1 MNKKAYFAVLTFV
14 LGTSPLLRA
23 DNENFTYGEL
33 SGRDFSNQ
41 SLKNSTWTHA
51 DLSNVSFAGANLDGA
66 NFEDASLNGTDFTD
80 AIITNMYWGA
90 SFTRGQLYSTASYK
104 NKDLSGLKLE
114 YYKFNNNL
122 DLSGQNLNGASFRN
136 CTLGM
141 VDFTDAWINNVN
153 FYSAK
158 SFAAEQLYSTASYKN
173 KDLSGIDFRFVD
185 VKNWDFSG
193 QNLSG
198 VNFYSRDFTGA
209 DFTDSIITNT
219 DFSGSNLTFDQL
231 KSTASYKNKD
241 LSGAS
246 FSSVDLAGFDFSDQ
260 IINNASFGNA
270 KNLTASQI
278 ASTASYKNKDLSG
291 VDFEGLDLT
300 GLDFSGQII
309 KNASFCNS
317 NYSSGVAAVITEE
330 QLYSTKSYAV
340 DKDLSGVDFTRSTV
354 SGWSFAGQNLEGA
367 NFYYGDV
374 AEADFTGATIK
385 NVSFEKVK
393 NFTKEQL
400 YSTKSYAVDKDLS
413 GINFTYFNVIGW
425 DFTGQ
430 SLDGVDFYYSDVKGA
445 NFEDA
450 VITNAIMTD
459 AKNFTGE
466 QLKSTASYKNKD
478 LHGVRLSTVNME
490 NMDFS
495 DANFRGS
502 YLKLDGENLNFKGAD
517 LTDSTLVD
525 GGRVDNADFS
535 GATLKNVLINGVTLR
550 NAKVEGADFTD
561 ARFLSGSFSFTG
573 FTEEQFRSTMTYR
586 MRFIR
591 GSRFSSMD
599 MSGWD
604 FSNFTFMDDSTNDPE
619 FSSVNLSG
627 ANFSGSDMLNL
638 GFYNSD
644 LTNAD
649 FSNTTA
655 TETVNFYYSDLTG
668 ADFTD
673 AVLDYVNFYGL
684 QSISAEQFYSTATYK
699 NKTKANINFTDMDM
713 SGWDL
718 SGLSFGKGN
727 FRRTNLK
734 GANFMNTKIDEYSS
748 SFSGNNDFTAA
759 DFRGS
764 NMTLDRF
771 KSTDTLKNT
780 IMTDGTIQNFSME
793 SAEDSFSIREH
804 VSLEG
809 GEAISAKIAQSAAM
823 SAGAELTLERGAHLE
838 VMDGAV
844 LSVEEGAAIVINT
857 DAYGSTLFEIGENSG
872 LAFADGSVLEVNLE
886 GTFSGTETYS
896 FSFINAHDSSSV
908 SGLEQLMGGENFHLS
923 VNGELFDGE
932 WEYFMEGN
940 SFEIRM
946 QIPEPAAYAAVFGA
960 LALAYAARRR
970 RK

>member
-1 MNKKAYFAVLTFV
+1 MNKKTYFAALALAAG
-14 LGTSPLLRA
+14 LGSLLHA

-33 SGRDFSNQ
+33 GGRDFSNQ

-90 SFTRGQLYSTASYK
+90 SFTRNQLYSTASYK

-141 VDFTDAWINNVN
+141 VDFTDAQINNVS

-158 SFAAEQLYSTASYKN
+158 SFTAEKLYSTASYKN

-209 DFTDSIITNT
+209 DFTDSVITNT
-219 DFSGSNLTFDQL
+219 DLSGSNLTFDQL

-317 NYSSGVAAVITEE
+317 NYSSGVAAVIT
-330 QLYSTKSYAV
+330 
-340 DKDLSGVDFTRSTV
+340 
-354 SGWSFAGQNLEGA
+354 
-367 NFYYGDV
+367 
-374 AEADFTGATIK
+374 
-385 NVSFEKVK
+385 
-393 NFTKEQL
+393 KEQL

-413 GINFTYFNVIGW
+413 GIDFTRSTLSGWNFAGQNLEGATFYYADVAEADFTGATVKNVSFERVKNFTEEQLYSTKSYSVDKDLSGINFTYFNVKEW

-430 SLDGVDFYYSDVKGA
+430 NLDGADFYYSDVNGA
-445 NFEDA
+445 NFADA

-478 LHGVRLSTVNME
+478 LHGIRLSTVDMD

-495 DANFRGS
+495 DANLRGS

-550 NAKVEGADFTD
+550 NAKVERADFTD
-561 ARFLSGSFSFTG
+561 ARFLSGSFSFIG

-604 FSNFTFMDDSTNDPE
+604 FSNFTFMDDLTNDPE
-619 FSSVNLSG
+619 FSSMNLSG
-627 ANFSGSDMLNL
+627 ANFSGSNMLHL

-644 LTNAD
+644 LTNAN
-649 FSNTTA
+649 FSNITA

-668 ADFTD
+668 ANFTD
-673 AVLDYVNFYGL
+673 AVLDHFNFYGL

-718 SGLSFGKGN
+718 SGLSFGKGS

-748 SFSGNNDFTAA
+748 SFSSGNNDFTAA

-780 IMTDGTIQNFSME
+780 IMTDGTIQNFSMA
-793 SAEDSFSIREH
+793 SADDSFSIRKY
-804 VSLEG
+804 VPLEG
-809 GEAISAKIAQSAAM
+809 GEVISAKIAQSASISGRAD
-823 SAGAELTLERGAHLE
+823 LTLETGAYLE
-838 VMDGAV
+838 VVDGAV
-844 LSVEEGAAIVINT
+844 LTVEDGSAITINT
-857 DAYGSTLFEIGENSG
+857 DGSTIFEVGENSG
-872 LAFADGSVLEVNLE
+872 LVFADGSVLKVNLE
-886 GTFSGTETYS
+886 GVFTEPEEYS
-896 FSFINAHDSSSV
+896 FAFINANDSSTI
-908 SGLEQLMGGENFHLS
+908 SGLDELMGGENFLLS
-923 VNGELFDGE
+923 LNGELFDGE
-932 WEYFMEGN
+932 WDYYMEGN
-940 SFEIRM
+940 SFGIRM
-946 QIPEPAAYAAVFGA
+946 QVPEPATYAAIFGA
-960 LALAYAARRR
+960 LALAFAVCRR

>member
-1 MNKKAYFAVLTFV
+1 
-14 LGTSPLLRA
+14 
-23 DNENFTYGEL
+23 
-33 SGRDFSNQ
+33 
-41 SLKNSTWTHA
+41 
-51 DLSNVSFAGANLDGA
+51 
-66 NFEDASLNGTDFTD
+66 
-80 AIITNMYWGA
+80 
-90 SFTRGQLYSTASYK
+90 
-104 NKDLSGLKLE
+104 
-114 YYKFNNNL
+114 
-122 DLSGQNLNGASFRN
+122 
-136 CTLGM
+136 
-141 VDFTDAWINNVN
+141 
-153 FYSAK
+153 
-158 SFAAEQLYSTASYKN
+158 
-173 KDLSGIDFRFVD
+173 
-185 VKNWDFSG
+185 
-193 QNLSG
+193 
-198 VNFYSRDFTGA
+198 
-209 DFTDSIITNT
+209 
-219 DFSGSNLTFDQL
+219 
-231 KSTASYKNKD
+231 
-241 LSGAS
+241 
-246 FSSVDLAGFDFSDQ
+246 
-260 IINNASFGNA
+260 
-270 KNLTASQI
+270 
-278 ASTASYKNKDLSG
+278 
-291 VDFEGLDLT
+291 
-300 GLDFSGQII
+300 
-309 KNASFCNS
+309 
-317 NYSSGVAAVITEE
+317 
-330 QLYSTKSYAV
+330 
-340 DKDLSGVDFTRSTV
+340 
-354 SGWSFAGQNLEGA
+354 
-367 NFYYGDV
+367 
-374 AEADFTGATIK
+374 
-385 NVSFEKVK
+385 
-393 NFTKEQL
+393 
-400 YSTKSYAVDKDLS
+400 
-413 GINFTYFNVIGW
+413 
-425 DFTGQ
+425 
-430 SLDGVDFYYSDVKGA
+430 
-445 NFEDA
+445 
-450 VITNAIMTD
+450 MTD

-561 ARFLSGSFSFTG
+561 ARFLSGSFSFIG

-604 FSNFTFMDDSTNDPE
+604 FSNFTFMDDLTNDPE

-627 ANFSGSDMLNL
+627 AKFSGSNMLHL

-668 ADFTD
+668 ANFTD

-734 GANFMNTKIDEYSS
+734 GANFMNTKIEEYSS

-780 IMTDGTIQNFSME
+780 IMTDGTIQNFSMA
-793 SAEDSFSIREH
+793 SADDSFSLRKY
-804 VSLEG
+804 VPLEG
-809 GEAISAKIAQSAAM
+809 GEVISAKIAQSA
-823 SAGAELTLERGAHLE
+823 SISGGADLTLETGAYLE
-838 VMDGAV
+838 VVDGAV
-844 LSVEEGAAIVINT
+844 LTVEDGSAITINT
-857 DAYGSTLFEIGENSG
+857 DGSTIFEIGEKAG
-872 LAFADGSVLEVNLE
+872 LVFADGSVLKVNLE
-886 GTFSGTETYS
+886 GVFTEPEEYS
-896 FSFINAHDSSSV
+896 FAFINANDSSTI
-908 SGLEQLMGGENFHLS
+908 SGLDELMGGENFLLS
-923 VNGELFDGE
+923 LNGELFDGE
-932 WEYFMEGN
+932 WDYYMEGN
-940 SFEIRM
+940 SFGIRM
-946 QIPEPAAYAAVFGA
+946 QVPEPATYAAIFGA
-960 LALAYAARRR
+960 LALAFAVCRR

>member
-14 LGTSPLLRA
+14 LGASPLLRA

-33 SGRDFSNQ
+33 SGHDFANQ

-51 DLSNVSFAGANLDGA
+51 DLSNVSFKGANLDGA

-90 SFTRGQLYSTASYK
+90 SFTRNQLYSTASYK

-141 VDFTDAWINNVN
+141 VDFTDAWINNVS

-219 DFSGSNLTFDQL
+219 DLSGSNLTFDQL

-385 NVSFEKVK
+385 NVSFERVK

-550 NAKVEGADFTD
+550 NANVEGADFTE
-561 ARFLSGSFSFTG
+561 ARFLSGSFSFIG
-573 FTEEQFRSTMTYR
+573 FTEDQFRSTMTYR

-604 FSNFTFMDDSTNDPE
+604 FSNFTFMDDLTNDPE
-619 FSSVNLSG
+619 FSSMNLSG
-627 ANFSGSDMLNL
+627 ANFSGSNMLHL

-668 ADFTD
+668 ANFTD
-673 AVLDYVNFYGL
+673 AVF
-684 QSISAEQFYSTATYK
+684 
-699 NKTKANINFTDMDM
+699 
-713 SGWDL
+713 
-718 SGLSFGKGN
+718 
-727 FRRTNLK
+727 
-734 GANFMNTKIDEYSS
+734 SS

-780 IMTDGTIQNFSME
+780 IMTDGTIQNFSMA
-793 SAEDSFSIREH
+793 SAEDSFSIREY
-804 VSLEG
+804 VPLEG
-809 GEAISAKIAQSAAM
+809 GEVISAKIAESA
-823 SAGAELTLERGAHLE
+823 SISGGAGLTLETGAYLE
-838 VMDGAV
+838 VVDGAV
-844 LSVEEGAAIVINT
+844 LTVENGSAITINT
-857 DAYGSTLFEIGENSG
+857 DGSTIFEIGENSG
-872 LAFADGSVLEVNLE
+872 LAFADGSILEVNLE
-886 GTFSGTETYS
+886 GTFSGAETYS
-896 FSFINAHDSSSV
+896 FSFINAHDSSSI

>member
-1 MNKKAYFAVLTFV
+1 M
-14 LGTSPLLRA
+14 
-23 DNENFTYGEL
+23 
-33 SGRDFSNQ
+33 
-41 SLKNSTWTHA
+41 
-51 DLSNVSFAGANLDGA
+51 SFAGANLDGA

-90 SFTRGQLYSTASYK
+90 SFTRNQLYSTASYK

-141 VDFTDAWINNVN
+141 VDFTDAQINNVS

-158 SFAAEQLYSTASYKN
+158 SFTAEKLYSTASYKN
-173 KDLSGIDFRFVD
+173 KDLSGINFRFVS
-185 VKNWDFSG
+185 VKDWDFSE

-198 VNFYSRDFTGA
+198 VNLSRSDF
-209 DFTDSIITNT
+209 
-219 DFSGSNLTFDQL
+219 
-231 KSTASYKNKD
+231 
-241 LSGAS
+241 
-246 FSSVDLAGFDFSDQ
+246 
-260 IINNASFGNA
+260 
-270 KNLTASQI
+270 
-278 ASTASYKNKDLSG
+278 SG

-374 AEADFTGATIK
+374 AEADFTGATVK
-385 NVSFEKVK
+385 NVSFERVK

-400 YSTKSYAVDKDLS
+400 YSTKSYSVDKDLS
-413 GINFTYFNVIGW
+413 GINFTYFNVKEW

-430 SLDGVDFYYSDVKGA
+430 NLDGADFYYSDVNGA
-445 NFEDA
+445 NFADA

-478 LHGVRLSTVNME
+478 LHGIRLSTVDMD

-495 DANFRGS
+495 DANLRGS

-561 ARFLSGSFSFTG
+561 ARFLSGSFSFIG
-573 FTEEQFRSTMTYR
+573 FTEDQFRSTMTYR

-604 FSNFTFMDDSTNDPE
+604 FSNFTFMDDLTSDPE
-619 FSSVNLSG
+619 FSNVNLSG
-627 ANFSGSDMLNL
+627 ANFSGSNMLHL

-649 FSNTTA
+649 FSNITA

-668 ADFTD
+668 ANFTD

-699 NKTKANINFTDMDM
+699 NKTKANIYFRDMDM
-713 SGWDL
+713 SDWDL
-718 SGLSFGKGN
+718 SGMSFGKGN
-727 FRRTNLK
+727 FKNTNLK
-734 GANFMNTKIDEYSS
+734 GANFMNTKIDGYSS

-780 IMTDGTIQNFSME
+780 IMTDGTIQNFSMA
-793 SAEDSFSIREH
+793 SADDSFSIRKY
-804 VSLEG
+804 VPLEG
-809 GEAISAKIAQSAAM
+809 GEVISAKIAQSA
-823 SAGAELTLERGAHLE
+823 SISGGADLTLETGAYLE
-838 VMDGAV
+838 VVDGAV
-844 LSVEEGAAIVINT
+844 LTVEDGSAITINT
-857 DAYGSTLFEIGENSG
+857 DGSTIFEIGENSG
-872 LAFADGSVLEVNLE
+872 LVFADGSVLKVNLE
-886 GTFSGTETYS
+886 GVFTEPEEYS
-896 FSFINAHDSSSV
+896 FAFINANDSSTI
-908 SGLEQLMGGENFHLS
+908 SGLDELRGGENFLLS
-923 VNGELFDGE
+923 LNGELFDGE
-932 WEYFMEGN
+932 WDYYMEGN
-940 SFEIRM
+940 SFGIRM
-946 QIPEPAAYAAVFGA
+946 QVPEPATYAAIFGA
-960 LALAYAARRR
+960 LALAFAVCRR